1 MKSGKLQTLIK
12 EVHEVLIQDIPIQ
25 LSKDEVNLIEDA
37 VRQFYKGVVKF
48 GNVGEINVGS
58 VMVALNALKTPEGDD
73 LKQKVFTAFT
83 SPLAKKIR
91 LTGKGDVVTK
101 PSSFN

>member
-25 LSKDEVNLIEDA
+25 LSKDEVNLIDDA
-37 VRQFYKGVVKF
+37 VRQFYGDIVKF
-48 GNVGEINVGS
+48 KNIGEINVGS
-58 VMVALNALKTPEGDD
+58 VMVALNALKTPEGDA
-73 LKQKVFTAFT
+73 LKGKVFKAFT

-91 LTGKGDVVTK
+91 LTTTGNIITK